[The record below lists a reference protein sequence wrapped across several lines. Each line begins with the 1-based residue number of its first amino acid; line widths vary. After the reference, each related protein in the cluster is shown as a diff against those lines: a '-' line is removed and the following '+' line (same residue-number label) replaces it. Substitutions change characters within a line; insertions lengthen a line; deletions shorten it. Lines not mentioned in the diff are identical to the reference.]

1 MVTALCIL
9 LALVAF
15 ASAQEVLVRVSVSA
29 DGVDQVMTLF
39 RGESPLQAAARFVQ
53 EAGLGVAVDPTGNA
67 TPMTVQL
74 AEVLL
79 QRLNQK
85 QQEDAQRQ
93 QQQAQAP
100 LASFPVVRD
109 DGVEATFEH
118 YEGQDMALE
127 AQAFCQGNIAQMEL
141 GACVGQIVNGA
152 QQVMQQRQREEQA
165 QRQAQRKIVM
175 ETEININGQMMALSV
190 AEGENS
196 NIASDYFCRS
206 LDLDQ
211 PNYAICLSS
220 VVPIVEQ
227 RIKDFMAAQQQRANE
242 PPLFEIPIQIG
253 DKVMPLAFSLSE
265 NPSSTTHRFC
275 DAQWSYIETVLKSND
290 GEGPTKDLCVNTLFS
305 TVSGMLDELLQSSEG
320 QALVD
325 SQKLFTI
332 SVELTPEKGQS
343 DVGPRLLNL
352 NVFPNQTPE
361 VAVTEFLRTTGIG
374 EEAKPA
380 LIEMVTNRLA
390 RA

>member
-1 MVTALCIL
+1 MVTALLII

-165 QRQAQRKIVM
+165 QRQTQRKIVM

-265 NPSSTTHRFC
+265 NPSLTTRRFC
-275 DAQWSYIETVLKSND
+275 DAQWSYIETVLKSNN

-332 SVELTPEKGQS
+332 SVELTPEGQS
-343 DVGPRLLNL
+343 SVGPRLLNL
-352 NVFPNQTPE
+352 NVFPDQTPE